1 MHNSREL
8 EDQQADNKESSP
20 SPALYVQ
27 TAVESAAN
35 RRVFLYRW
43 RFPLI
48 LLGAL
53 IWTVFA
59 WVSGSLGGADMTAIN
74 QGRIDR
80 ALDPPQ
86 PGSPLRFIFTPN
98 KPGLN
103 RIDLTLVN
111 FDQHSPT
118 SQGNAIIT
126 LYNQQ
131 GEVLTRRQFSSAQT
145 AHNEGI
151 TLHFAPVDPLR
162 DGRLTLE
169 MTGEESNTL
178 SMWGYSLDVWP
189 EGRLVTADP
198 IAKTPALKVGY
209 RFQWTAS
216 NLSTVLGDLIGRFG
230 LVLLVGLFFIPLPGV
245 LLQHWLPIG
254 GADWPTRIATS
265 YALGLSLWALLWYWL
280 TLLTPNQAVGFTG
293 RSLWI
298 ITIIGWLI
306 VLIVSIGHRIKHL
319 ASNRAPS
326 PSLETGETGETGGTG
341 GRPAVTKHWPLIIIL
356 TATLLL
362 RLLAVRDLAFL
373 PWVDSSHHAL
383 ITAIMAE
390 SGRFIETYQPY
401 LPVERLPYHYG
412 IYPIS
417 SGLAL
422 MLAERVTLPDLLLGL
437 MQLLSTLTSLG
448 VYAGAIWLTGR
459 RPVGWLAAFLVGIP
473 FLFPAYY
480 TTWGRITQIGGLII
494 LPILIGLLW
503 HMAEG
508 RTASYSYGPEEGAG
522 ITGRLKSNFPLWLYA
537 GLLAAGLFMIHAR
550 VFLYFLPFAVV
561 LGIYLLLQV
570 GKEHGWTRLLGP
582 VLAGATALLLTL
594 PRLLYLQGDNSGVEL
609 NVGVI
614 SSGTNY
620 LRFPSGYLSVGWET
634 RFWLFLAL
642 CGGLILLRWVVS
654 RRSDQRGGDGTKR
667 ATQIILFL
675 GWFGLLYLAVAG
687 PGLHPSWPLLLPQT
701 NLNSAYITLFAP
713 QAILLGIGT
722 LFLIDELTAR
732 HWLGQLAAY
741 IGLGLVLGAATL
753 FGINNQLTILNET
766 TLLAFEEDVAGLAWI
781 DANLPA
787 DALVAHSSWRWLQT
801 TWAGS
806 DGGAWITPLTGRM
819 SSTPPIDHSYGREI
833 FKRTRELNGVLN
845 EVEDWSDPAALAPL
859 QAAGFTHIYVGPK
872 GGYFDPAALLRNP
885 AVTESYAGERV
896 WVFEI
901 LP

>member
-8 EDQQADNKESSP
+8 DDQRDDEINRSLSNPLVHSE
-20 SPALYVQ
+20 
-27 TAVESAAN
+27 AAN
-35 RRVFLYRW
+35 RRRFLHTW
-43 RFPLI
+43 RYPLI

-59 WVSGSLGGADMTAIN
+59 WVSGSLGGADMTALN

-80 ALDPPQ
+80 AIDPPK
-86 PGSPLRFIFTPN
+86 PGSPIRFIFTPN

-111 FDQHSPT
+111 FDQNSPVA
-118 SQGNAIIT
+118 QGEAVLT
-126 LYNQQ
+126 LYNEQ
-131 GEVLTRRQFSSAQT
+131 GDVLTRRQFSSAQT
-145 AHNEGI
+145 GHNEGV
-151 TLHFAPVDPLR
+151 TLHFAPVDPAR

-178 SMWGYSLDVWP
+178 SFWGYSLDVWP
-189 EGRLVTADP
+189 DGRLVTADP
-198 IAKTPALKVGY
+198 IVKSPSLKVGY
-209 RFQWTAS
+209 RFQWTLS
-216 NLSTVLGDLIGRFG
+216 NLSTVLGDLISRFG
-230 LVLLVGLFFIPLPGV
+230 LVLLVGLLFIPLPGA
-245 LLQHWLPIG
+245 LLQRWSRSRLASTS
-254 GADWPTRIATS
+254 GAIDWPTRVATS

-280 TLLTPNQAVGFTG
+280 TLLTPNQTIGFTG

-298 ITIIGWLI
+298 ITIVGWIIILI
-306 VLIVSIGHRIKHL
+306 PSLRRKPDTSDTE
-319 ASNRAPS
+319 S
-326 PSLETGETGETGGTG
+326 PSRKITGNWSLTTG
-341 GRPAVTKHWPLIIIL
+341 HWPLFLIL

-390 SGRFIETYQPY
+390 SGRFIESYQPY

-417 SGLAL
+417 SGLLL
-422 MLAERVTLPDLLLGL
+422 MLGERVTLPDLLLGL
-437 MQLLSTLTSLG
+437 MQLLSTLTSLA

-459 RPVGWLAAFLVGIP
+459 RPVGWLAAFLVGLP
-473 FLFPAYY
+473 FLFPGYY

-503 HMAEG
+503 QMATPQFGSSTTQTE
-508 RTASYSYGPEEGAG
+508 RSATAW
-522 ITGRLKSNFPLWLYA
+522 LKKTFPLWLHA

-550 VFLYFLPFAVV
+550 VFLYFIPFAAV
-561 LGIYLLLQV
+561 LGIYLLLQL
-570 GKEHGWTRLLGP
+570 GRAHGWTRLLGP
-582 VLAGATALLLTL
+582 ALAGGTAIILTL
-594 PRLLYLQGDNSGVEL
+594 PRLLYLQGDSSGVQL
-609 NVGVI
+609 NVGVV

-642 CGGLILLRWVVS
+642 CGGLILLRWVFNS
-654 RRSDQRGGDGTKR
+654 RRDQQSTTG
-667 ATQIILFL
+667 ATSATLMLLFL

-713 QAILLGIGT
+713 QAILLGMGT
-722 LFLIDELTAR
+722 LFLIDELTAF

-741 IGLGLVLGAATL
+741 IGLGLILGATTL

-781 DANLPA
+781 DNNLPA
-787 DALVAHSSWRWLQT
+787 DAMVAHSSWRWLQT

-845 EVEDWSDPAALAPL
+845 EVSDWSDPAALEPL
-859 QAAGFTHIYVGPK
+859 RAAGFTHIYVGPK

-885 AVTESYAGERV
+885 AVTESYTGERV